1 LTPFTSWINQFTK
14 EKSDR
19 GILARWFTGANFGIK
34 ITKEFLISSMRKQGC
49 QEFLIE
55 TLEKCWIEFESLPYA
70 RITLKTKSGSGSK
83 NSKIIE

>member
-1 LTPFTSWINQFTK
+1 MIQFTSWINQFTK

-34 ITKEFLISSMRKQGC
+34 ITKSFLISSMRKQGC

-55 TLEKCWIEFESLPYA
+55 TLEKCWIDFESLPYA
-70 RITLKTKSGSGSK
+70 RVTVQTESCFGRQNRKR
-83 NSKIIE
+83 IE